1 MRGCIEY
8 EYEVVRG
15 VKLNVYDS
23 RTNGLCIV
31 FIHGMPGQIS
41 NWKHQIRFFEKS
53 YRVVAYDQR
62 GYGCS
67 DKPFKVAFND
77 YILDLKELLEKRSV
91 DLGKTVLVGHSF
103 GGMVA
108 AGFAGRFNVWKLV
121 LIGAVLEI
129 KPTLLDKI
137 LWLLPAGFR
146 KQLLYKSNPLT
157 RRFYRSLFFSKKTPD
172 EVFEE
177 FLKDNAEYIE
187 SLPPHVID
195 YDRILAGSSVVEDAS
210 RINCETLVIT
220 GSEDKICPPEYARY
234 ITRIIRSSR
243 LTIIDDAG
251 HLVMYEKPELINKF
265 IKEFIES

>member
-1 MRGCIEY
+1 MEY
-8 EYEVVRG
+8 EFEVVRG
-15 VKLNVYDS
+15 VKLNIYDS
-23 RTNGLCIV
+23 GAGDKNIV

-41 NWKHQIRFFEKS
+41 NWKHQIGFFEEN
-53 YRVVAYDQR
+53 YRVIAYDQR

-67 DKPFKVAFND
+67 EKPLKVTFDD
-77 YILDLKELLEKRSV
+77 YILDLKELLEKRGV
-91 DLGKTVLVGHSF
+91 DPGKTVLVGHSF

-108 AGFAGRFNVWKLV
+108 AGFAGRFGVWKLV

-137 LWLLPAGFR
+137 LWLLPAGVR

-157 RRFYRSLFFSKKTPD
+157 RRFYRSLFFSRKAPD

-177 FLKDNAEYIE
+177 FLRDNAEYIE

-195 YDRILAGSSVVEDAS
+195 YDRILAGSSVVDEAS
-210 RINCETLVIT
+210 RISCETLVLT
-220 GSEDKICPPEYARY
+220 GAEDKICPPDYAR
-234 ITRIIRSSR
+234 RIAGVIRNSK
-243 LTIIDDAG
+243 LIVIEDAG
-251 HLVMYEKPELINKF
+251 HLVMYEKPGLVNKL